1 MSGTKLGTRKR
12 VLVRAA
18 ITAATSICA
27 AGMVLGAAT
36 AQSAEVKIGGLWG
49 VTGPVSKFIP
59 PLKNAADLAVKQ
71 VNEQGGIL
79 KGDTLAMVMADT
91 KCDGKTSSAAA
102 NKLVNINKVVAI
114 NGALCSGATIAAAN
128 TVGIPSGVVMI
139 SPASTSPAISTLK
152 DNDFVFR
159 VVPPDDFQGKIL
171 ARVIKKRGINSIA
184 ITYIQND
191 YGKGLAEALKKNY
204 EALGGKVAGYAAHEA
219 KKASYRSEL
228 ATLKKGGA
236 KHLVVIAYAADSA
249 PVIMRQS
256 LERGYF
262 RKFIGVDGV
271 NEDSMLAK
279 IGWQNVQGMFITNGG
294 SIPGT
299 AGEKAYEAAMKA
311 YKADSLG
318 KPFAAN
324 AYDAT
329 FMLALAIE
337 AAGSTDRAKIREGL
351 RKIAGPGG
359 TVILPGEWAKA
370 KKLLAAGQKINY
382 EGAAGPH
389 DFDAAGDVAGVIDVF
404 EVKGKK
410 RVLVEKIAK

>member
-18 ITAATSICA
+18 ITAVA
-27 AGMVLGAAT
+27 AGMVFGAAS
-36 AQSAEVKIGGLWG
+36 AQSAEIKIGGLWG

-59 PLKNAADLAVKQ
+59 PLKDAADLAIKQ
-71 VNEQGGIL
+71 VNEQGGLL
-79 KGDTLAMVMADT
+79 KGDKLAMVLGDT

-128 TVGIPSGVVMI
+128 TVGIPGGVVMI
-139 SPASTSPAISTLK
+139 SPASTSPAITNLADK
-152 DNDFVFR
+152 DFVYR
-159 VVPPDDFQGKIL
+159 VCPADDFQGKIL
-171 ARVIKKRGINSIA
+171 ARVIKKRGINKIA

-294 SIPGT
+294 SVPGT
-299 AGEKAYEAAMKA
+299 PGEKAYTAAMKA
-311 YKADSLG
+311 YKPGSLG
-318 KPFAAN
+318 KPFSAN

-329 FMLALAIE
+329 FMIALAIE
-337 AAGSTDRAKIREGL
+337 AAGSTDRTKIRDGL

-382 EGAAGPH
+382 QGAAGPH
-389 DFDAAGDVAGVIDVF
+389 DFDKNGDVSGVIDVF

>member
-1 MSGTKLGTRKR
+1 MSGTKLGTPKR
-12 VLVRAA
+12 VLLRSA
-18 ITAATSICA
+18 ITAAISVA
-27 AGMVLGAAT
+27 GAGMVFGAVS
-36 AQSAEVKIGGLWG
+36 AQSAEIKIGGLWG

-59 PLKNAADLAVKQ
+59 PLKDAADLAIKQ
-71 VNEQGGIL
+71 VNEQGGLL
-79 KGDTLAMVMADT
+79 KGDTLAMVLADT

-102 NKLVNINKVVAI
+102 NKLVNINNVVAI

-128 TVGIPSGVVMI
+128 TVGIPGGVVMI
-139 SPASTSPAISTLK
+139 SPASTAPAISNLK
-152 DNDFVFR
+152 DKDLVFR

-171 ARVIKKRGINSIA
+171 ARVIKKRGIGSIA

-191 YGKGLAEALKKNY
+191 YGKGLAEALKKSF

-236 KHLVVIAYAADSA
+236 KHLVVIAYAADSG

-262 RKFIGVDGV
+262 RKFIGVDGI
-271 NEDSMLAK
+271 NEDGMLAK
-279 IGWQNVQGMFITNGG
+279 IGWQNVQGMIITNGG

-299 AGEKAYEAAMKA
+299 DGEKAYNAAMKA
-311 YKADSLG
+311 YKPDSIG

-324 AYDAT
+324 SYDAA
-329 FMLALAIE
+329 FLLALAIE
-337 AAGSTDRAKIREGL
+337 QAGSADRSKIGPAL

-359 TVILPGEWAKA
+359 MVILPGQWAKA
-370 KKLLAAGQKINY
+370 KAAIAAGQKINY
-382 EGAAGPH
+382 QGAAGPH
-389 DFDAAGDVAGVIDVF
+389 DFDKAGDVAGVIDVF
-404 EVKGKK
+404 EVRGKK

>member
-18 ITAATSICA
+18 ITAAA
-27 AGMVLGAAT
+27 AGMVFGAAS
-36 AQSAEVKIGGLWG
+36 AQSAEIKIGGLWG

-59 PLKNAADLAVKQ
+59 PLKDAADLAIKQ
-71 VNEQGGIL
+71 VNDQGGLL
-79 KGDTLAMVMADT
+79 KGDKLSMVLGDT

-128 TVGIPSGVVMI
+128 TVGIPGGVVMI
-139 SPASTSPAISTLK
+139 SPASTSPAISNLK
-152 DNDFVFR
+152 DNDFIYR
-159 VVPPDDFQGKIL
+159 VTPADDFQGKIL

-191 YGKGLAEALKKNY
+191 YGKGLAEALKSNY
-204 EALGGKVAGYAAHEA
+204 EALGGKVAGYAAHEG

-279 IGWQNVQGMFITNGG
+279 IGWQNVQGMFITNSG

-299 AGEKAYEAAMKA
+299 AGEKAYTAAMKA
-311 YKADSLG
+311 AYPKSLG
-318 KPFAAN
+318 KPFSAN

-337 AAGSTDRAKIREGL
+337 AAGSTDRAKIRDGL
-351 RKIAGPGG
+351 RKIAGPDG
-359 TVILPGEWAKA
+359 TVVLPGEWAKA

-382 EGAAGPH
+382 QGAAGPH
-389 DFDAAGDVAGVIDVF
+389 DFDAKGDVNGVIDVF

>member
-12 VLVRAA
+12 VLLRAA
-18 ITAATSICA
+18 ITAAISTCA
-27 AGMVLGAAT
+27 AGMVFGAVS
-36 AQSAEVKIGGLWG
+36 AQSAEIKIGGLWG

-59 PLKNAADLAVKQ
+59 PLKDAADLAIKQ
-71 VNEQGGIL
+71 VNEQGGLL
-79 KGDTLAMVMADT
+79 KGDTLAMVLADT

-128 TVGIPSGVVMI
+128 TVGIPGGVVMI
-139 SPASTSPAISTLK
+139 SPASTSPALTNLK
-152 DNDFVFR
+152 DNDFIYR
-159 VVPPDDFQGKIL
+159 VCPADDFQGKIL
-171 ARVIKKRGINSIA
+171 ARVIKKRGIDSIA

-191 YGKGLAEALKKNY
+191 YGKGLAEALKSSY

-236 KHLVVIAYAADSA
+236 EHLVVIAYAADSA
-249 PVIMRQS
+249 PVIIRQS

-299 AGEKAYEAAMKA
+299 DGEKAYNAAMKA
-311 YKADSLG
+311 YKPNSLG
-318 KPFAAN
+318 KPFSAN

-337 AAGSTDRAKIREGL
+337 AAGSTDREKIRDGL

-382 EGAAGPH
+382 QGAAGPH
-389 DFDAAGDVAGVIDVF
+389 DFDKAGDVSGVIDVF

>member
-18 ITAATSICA
+18 ITAAA
-27 AGMVLGAAT
+27 AGMVLGAAS

-139 SPASTSPAISTLK
+139 SPASTSPAITTMK

>member
-1 MSGTKLGTRKR
+1 MSGTKLGTPQR
-12 VLVRAA
+12 VLLRSA
-18 ITAATSICA
+18 ITTAISIAGAGLVFGAVSAQAAD
-27 AGMVLGAAT
+27 
-36 AQSAEVKIGGLWG
+36 VKIGGLWG

-59 PLKNAADLAVKQ
+59 PLKDAATLAIKQ
-71 VNEQGGIL
+71 INDQGGVL
-79 KGDTLAMVMADT
+79 KGDKLSLVLGDT

-128 TVGIPSGVVMI
+128 TVGIPGGVVMI
-139 SPASTSPAISTLK
+139 SPASTSPAITNLK
-152 DNDFVFR
+152 DNDFIYR
-159 VVPPDDFQGKIL
+159 VTPADDFQGKIL
-171 ARVIKKRGINSIA
+171 ARVLKKRGINSVA

-191 YGKGLAEALKKNY
+191 YGKGLAQALKSSY
-204 EALGGKVAGYAAHEA
+204 EALGGKVAGFAAHEG

-236 KHLVVIAYAADSA
+236 KHLVVIAYAADSG

-262 RKFIGVDGV
+262 RKFVGVDGV

-279 IGWQNVQGMFITNGG
+279 VGWQNVQGMVITNSG

-299 AGEKAYEAAMKA
+299 AGDKAYSAAMKA
-311 YKADSLG
+311 AYPNSFG
-318 KPFAAN
+318 KPFSAN
-324 AYDAT
+324 TYDAT
-329 FMLALAIE
+329 FMIALAIE
-337 AAGSTDRAKIREGL
+337 AAGSTDRTAIRDGL
-351 RKIAGPGG
+351 RKISGPGG
-359 TVILPGEWAKA
+359 VVILPGEWAKA
-370 KKLLAAGQKINY
+370 KKALAAGQKINY

-389 DFDAAGDVAGVIDVF
+389 DFDKAGDVPGVIDVF
-404 EVKGKK
+404 EVRGKK